1 MPKFHYKATRGEGEI
16 YEETLELPDRF
27 AVYAEVR
34 KGGGTVIS
42 IDEVR
47 SGLHLDTKRLSSLL
61 GGVRTSE
68 KIIFARNLG
77 AMLAAGLS
85 LSRGLAVFERQ
96 TENRYLK
103 EVLRSLIES
112 IKRGKSLHESM
123 EQFPK
128 VFPKLFVAM
137 VKAGEESGNLSGALL
152 GVADQIE
159 RSYTLTKK
167 IRGAMM
173 YPSIVLS
180 AMVLIGIAMLMFVIP
195 TLTTTFKEFNVELPL
210 STRIIIGVSD
220 WFAGNLPLALLVL
233 IGGAVGIV
241 ALLRTPRGHRAFEF
255 ALLHT
260 PVIKGLVREINAART
275 ARTLSSLLSSGVE
288 VLSAFSITREVIQNS
303 YFREVLA
310 EAQEQIQ
317 KGLLIAPVFA
327 KHEHLYPPLV
337 SELISVGEETG
348 KSSDMLLQIAT
359 FYENEVDQKTK
370 NMSTI
375 VEPFLMIVIGV
386 AVGFFALSV
395 VSPIYSLSSAI

>member
-152 GVADQIE
+152 GVA
-159 RSYTLTKK
+159 
-167 IRGAMM
+167 
-173 YPSIVLS
+173 
-180 AMVLIGIAMLMFVIP
+180 MLMFVVP

-241 ALLRTPRGHRAFEF
+241 ALLRTSRGH
-255 ALLHT
+255 
-260 PVIKGLVREINAART
+260 
-275 ARTLSSLLSSGVE
+275 
-288 VLSAFSITREVIQNS
+288 
-303 YFREVLA
+303 
-310 EAQEQIQ
+310 
-317 KGLLIAPVFA
+317 
-327 KHEHLYPPLV
+327 
-337 SELISVGEETG
+337 
-348 KSSDMLLQIAT
+348 
-359 FYENEVDQKTK
+359 
-370 NMSTI
+370 
-375 VEPFLMIVIGV
+375 
-386 AVGFFALSV
+386 
-395 VSPIYSLSSAI
+395 